1 MRLAL
6 LDAGPTIAWLDANDP
21 YHSAVREKMG
31 ELTGRLVTTGAVITE
46 VMFFLQEAR
55 EGALRLTDWL
65 RRMRVDIVDCF
76 STGKL
81 QSAALLME
89 RYADAPMDY
98 ADATLVACADE
109 LNCGDIL
116 TLDIRGFRTYRYQR
130 NKRFKLL
137 LQDG

>member
-1 MRLAL
+1 MKQIL
-6 LDAGPTIAWLDANDP
+6 LDAGPIIAWLDGNDG
-21 YHSAVREKMG
+21 YHYAVRDKMG
-31 ELTGRLVTTGAVITE
+31 ALAGRLVTTGAVVTE

-65 RRMRVDIVDCF
+65 RKMRVEIIDCF
-76 STGKL
+76 DPESL
-81 QSAALLME
+81 QSAARLME

-116 TLDIRGFRTYRYQR
+116 TLDIRGFRTYRYR
-130 NKRFKLL
+130 KTKKFKLL
-137 LQDG
+137 LQDA